1 MRRSTSARHLRSG
14 RVPARMRAGLHAA
27 RIGVVRPSVLIVD
40 DHRRFRAS
48 ARALLES
55 EGFDVVGEAADGDDA
70 LREAATLRP
79 GLVLLDIQLPGRDGF
94 AIADELASDPAPP
107 RVILISSREADTY
120 GDRVRLAP
128 VRGFVAKSELS
139 GEAIERLL
147 A

>member
-1 MRRSTSARHLRSG
+1 ME
-14 RVPARMRAGLHAA
+14 
-27 RIGVVRPSVLIVD
+27 VVRPSVLIVD

-55 EGFDVVGEAADGDDA
+55 EGFDVVGEAADGDGA
-70 LREAATLRP
+70 LQEAAALRP

-94 AIADELASDPAPP
+94 AIAEQLATDPAPP
-107 RVILISSREADTY
+107 AVILISSRDADSY

-128 VRGFVAKSELS
+128 VLGFVAKSELS